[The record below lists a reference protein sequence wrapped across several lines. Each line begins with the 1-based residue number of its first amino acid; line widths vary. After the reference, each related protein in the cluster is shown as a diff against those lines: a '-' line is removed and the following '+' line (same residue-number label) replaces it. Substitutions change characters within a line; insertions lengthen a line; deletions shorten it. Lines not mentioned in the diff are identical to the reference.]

1 MEIKIR
7 CTFQEMVPIAEL
19 QPHEKNP
26 HKHTDEQIERLAKL
40 YEYHGIRHPII
51 VSTRSGKIVAGHGR
65 REAALSLGM
74 TSFPVDY
81 QDFESDEAEYAF
93 IVADNAIGKDSWASL
108 DLSAINIE
116 IGDLGPEFD
125 LDMLGLKDF
134 HIDVPSYD
142 LDDEI
147 KDKDGERRYVLEVQ
161 FPNDMEMMDVHD
173 DLLSRGYIVKVK

>member
-1 MEIKIR
+1 
-7 CTFQEMVPIAEL
+7 
-19 QPHEKNP
+19 
-26 HKHTDEQIERLAKL
+26 
-40 YEYHGIRHPII
+40 
-51 VSTRSGKIVAGHGR
+51 
-65 REAALSLGM
+65 M

-116 IGDLGPEFD
+116 IGDLGPEFV

>member
-1 MEIKIR
+1 
-7 CTFQEMVPIAEL
+7 MVPIAEL

-108 DLSAINIE
+108 DLSAINTE
-116 IGDLGPEFD
+116 LGDLGPDFD
-125 LDMLGLKDF
+125 IDMLGIKQFSLDVDFEPATEDEQSVLDQTKLKIIECPHCGETF
-134 HIDVPSYD
+134 EQKQAKVID
-142 LDDEI
+142 
-147 KDKDGERRYVLEVQ
+147 
-161 FPNDMEMMDVHD
+161 
-173 DLLSRGYIVKVK
+173 